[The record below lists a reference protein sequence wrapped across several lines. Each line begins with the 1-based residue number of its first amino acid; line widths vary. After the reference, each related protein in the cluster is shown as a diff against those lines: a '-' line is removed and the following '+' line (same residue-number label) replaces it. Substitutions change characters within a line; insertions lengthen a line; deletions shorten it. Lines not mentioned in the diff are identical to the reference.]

1 MLSCIRLARKSD
13 ELKKMSRAMSREF
26 ITVQIL
32 LGDGGESSRV
42 MVVTVVGLKSNRSSG
57 NYWRLS

>member
-1 MLSCIRLARKSD
+1 
-13 ELKKMSRAMSREF
+13 MSREF